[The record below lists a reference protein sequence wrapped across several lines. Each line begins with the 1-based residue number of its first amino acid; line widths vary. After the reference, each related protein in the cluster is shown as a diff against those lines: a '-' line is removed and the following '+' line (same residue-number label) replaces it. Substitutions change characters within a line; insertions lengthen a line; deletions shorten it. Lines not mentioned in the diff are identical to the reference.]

1 MPKEKLFYFK
11 PWFWVLVVVAVVALW
26 FIGTYNNLVVL
37 NQAVDNQWAQVQ
49 TQYQRRIDLIPN
61 LVNTAK
67 GYMQFEK
74 SLLEQI
80 TNLRS
85 QWMSAATVDDK
96 VKYGN
101 SLDTA
106 LGRLLAVYEN
116 YPNLKSDIVIANLMD
131 ELAGTENKISVER
144 MRFNDRIK
152 DYNTAIKL
160 FPTNVIAGMFGF
172 NERPYF
178 QAQPGSEIVP
188 KVNVSIS

>member
-1 MPKEKLFYFK
+1 MPKEKPFYLK
-11 PWFWVLVVVAVVALW
+11 PWLWVLVIVAVIAVW

-80 TNLRS
+80 TSLRS
-85 QWMSAATVDDK
+85 QWMAAATVDDK
-96 VKYGN
+96 VRFGN

-116 YPNLKSDIVIANLMD
+116 YPNLKSDTVVASLMD
-131 ELAGTENKISVER
+131 ELAGTENRIAVER
-144 MRFNDRIK
+144 MRFNDRVR
-152 DYNTAIKL
+152 DYDTTIKL
-160 FPTNVIAGMFGF
+160 FPTNAIAGMFGF

-188 KVNVSIS
+188 TVNISIS

>member
-1 MPKEKLFYFK
+1 
-11 PWFWVLVVVAVVALW
+11 
-26 FIGTYNNLVVL
+26 
-37 NQAVDNQWAQVQ
+37 
-49 TQYQRRIDLIPN
+49 
-61 LVNTAK
+61 VNTAK